1 MVAGENPRSPALNDN
16 LVLEHSPGLPLK
28 LKDLL
33 RHVNSVLK
41 SKAVKQ
47 KDVYS
52 TFKHFCPRSVFFSCY
67 AKRQIHKFCVCFFL
81 LTPRQNLTSFS
92 CGTQD
97 NEYPHFLVAFCLLLS
112 RHTVVFSLVFLP

>member
-1 MVAGENPRSPALNDN
+1 MVARENPRSPALNDN

-52 TFKHFCPRSVFFSCY
+52 TFIKPKQR
-67 AKRQIHKFCVCFFL
+67 FL
-81 LTPRQNLTSFS
+81 FILCKTANP
-92 CGTQD
+92 
-97 NEYPHFLVAFCLLLS
+97 
-112 RHTVVFSLVFLP
+112 